1 MTQTE
6 INNAISQAFANLS
19 ALNQQV
25 YDYWVSELYDIEGDL
40 ITEKWNEET
49 LGEMETDVMHNFT
62 RYVTYY
68 S

>member
-6 INNAISQAFANLS
+6 INNAISQAFVNLS

-25 YDYWVSELYDIEGDL
+25 YDYWISELYDIEGDL
-40 ITEKWNEET
+40 ITEKWNEKT
-49 LGEMETDVMHNFT
+49 LDEMETDVMHNFT

>member
-25 YDYWVSELYDIEGDL
+25 YDYWISELYDIEGDL
-40 ITEKWNEET
+40 ITEKWNEKT
-49 LGEMETDVMHNFT
+49 LDEMETDVMHNFT